1 MTAAIEVDDLVMDYR
16 STRGEARALDGAT
29 LSVSPGEIL
38 GVVGE
43 SGSGKSTLAGAIGRL
58 PIPHLHRISGEVI
71 VDGSRIFALDEK
83 DLRRLRSTQLAYI
96 FQDPVAALDP
106 TMTIGRQI
114 DLALDR
120 RRQTASEA
128 LTGMGLGDI
137 PRILRSYP
145 HEVSGGMAQRVAI
158 AMAMARKPA
167 CVIADEPTAALDAS
181 IKMQI
186 LDLLAQHCRDR
197 GAALVILSHDLH
209 AIRTYADNVAVMY
222 GGRVVETG
230 PTTKVFDRPVHPYTR
245 ALLRSS
251 VGRERIGERVA
262 PIPGAPQAHRG
273 RLDACAFEPRC
284 AFAGPICAQVRPE
297 GRQFG
302 GVTALCH
309 RAEEILMAE
318 RVA

>member
-43 SGSGKSTLAGAIGRL
+43 SGSGKSTLAGAIARL

-83 DLRRLRSTQLAYI
+83 ELRRLRSTKLAYI

-128 LTGMGLGDI
+128 LTGMGLDDI

-158 AMAMARKPA
+158 AMAMARNPR
-167 CVIADEPTAALDAS
+167 CVIADEPTAALDGS
-181 IKMQI
+181 IKIQI
-186 LDLLAQHCRDR
+186 LNLLTQHCRER
-197 GAALVILSHDLH
+197 AAALVILSHDLH
-209 AIRTYADNVAVMY
+209 AIRTYADKVAVMY

-230 PTTKVFDRPVHPYTR
+230 PTTEVFDRRVHPYTR

-251 VGRERIGERVA
+251 VGCERIGERVA
-262 PIPGAPQAHRG
+262 PNSG
-273 RLDACAFEPRC
+273 RAS
-284 AFAGPICAQVRPE
+284 GPS
-297 GRQFG
+297 
-302 GVTALCH
+302 
-309 RAEEILMAE
+309 RAARRL
-318 RVA
+318 RL